1 MRAKDVIALVV
12 AKKKES
18 DEFEDAPLRLVFRDP
33 LIFKEKL
40 LNSES
45 GAVVETQVG
54 PLGSE
59 KLVVNITKVP
69 DQCGAIRTQQGDL
82 IEVKYTGY
90 LADTME
96 VFDGTSINA
105 QGNFFGDNTLYFV
118 LNQGQRQAPRGW
130 EVGLLGMCI
139 GEERRLTIPPS
150 LGYGKAGVPK
160 GKIVPKLPV
169 PPNSRL
175 IYDIKLVGINGLN
188 TPSDDA
194 SALGERIPYDY
205 QDCKKIGGLGST
217 TRAFE
222 CGPDV
227 QGRRL

>member
-1 MRAKDVIALVV
+1 M
-12 AKKKES
+12 
-18 DEFEDAPLRLVFRDP
+18 
-33 LIFKEKL
+33 
-40 LNSES
+40 
-45 GAVVETQVG
+45 
-54 PLGSE
+54 
-59 KLVVNITKVP
+59 
-69 DQCGAIRTQQGDL
+69 
-82 IEVKYTGY
+82 

-105 QGNFFGDNTLYFV
+105 QGNYFGDSTLYFV

-169 PPNSRL
+169 PPNARL

-205 QDCKKIGGLGST
+205 QVQRACVACVFVCSRLALLAPCLVPSLARVRDVVGAVQDCKKIGGLGST